1 MIRYV
6 ILCFF
11 CCLQAICFAQNQN
24 PFMKDAN
31 GMPLYWG
38 STYRAEGSPYFHNEY
53 NWAEITTANGT
64 VYTDV
69 RVKFNL
75 VERKVQYMADDGT
88 EMLAT
93 TEIRSIRFPVLI
105 GEDGSKNSVTLISKT
120 GIINNEDAMIYQV
133 LDSGKISLL
142 RKVDI
147 TFRDEKKYSEAVI
160 TRHFERKETEFLLLP
175 NGEYK
180 KLEKSRSF
188 ISGVMVDKLK
198 EIDSFISSN
207 NLKCKSTKDFQQ
219 IVNYYN
225 SLN

>member
-1 MIRYV
+1 MKRYV
-6 ILCFF
+6 LPGFLL
-11 CCLQAICFAQNQN
+11 CLQVICFAQNQN

-38 STYRAEGSPYFHNEY
+38 STYRAEGSPYYHSDY
-53 NWAEITTANGT
+53 NWAEITTSNGT
-64 VYTDV
+64 VYKDV

-75 VERKVQYMADDGT
+75 VERKVQYLADDGT

-93 TEIRSIRFPVLI
+93 TAIRSIRFPVLI
-105 GEDGSKNSVTLISKT
+105 AEDGSKSNVMLISKT
-120 GIINNEDAMIYQV
+120 GSVNEANATIYEV

-142 RKVDI
+142 KQVDI

-160 TRHFERKETEFLLLP
+160 TRHFDRKETDFLLLP

-180 KLEKSRSF
+180 KLEKNRSF

-198 EIDSFISSN
+198 EIDAYITSH